1 MKQLG
6 QRNFELIIRGQ
17 KHVGPD
23 PDDIF
28 DYICEELY
36 VGESNTIASFLKWVW
51 NGGWSFASINYESVF
66 QQFLRDTT
74 DIGDGTRLLR
84 AGVCEYDW
92 ARKGDES

>member
-1 MKQLG
+1 MEKLG
-6 QRNFELIIRGQ
+6 PHNFELIVRGQ

-23 PDDIF
+23 PERLI
-28 DYICEELY
+28 DYICEDLAVDEY
-36 VGESNTIASFLKWVW
+36 NTVESFLKWSW
-51 NGGWSFASINYESVF
+51 NGGWSFGQFNYEKVF
-66 QQFLRDTT
+66 QQFLRDTA